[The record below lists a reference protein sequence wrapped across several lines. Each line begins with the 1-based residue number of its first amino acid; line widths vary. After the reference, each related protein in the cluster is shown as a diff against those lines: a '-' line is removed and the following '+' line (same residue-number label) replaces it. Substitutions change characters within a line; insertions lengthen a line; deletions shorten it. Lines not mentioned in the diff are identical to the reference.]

1 MARLLQPGWA
11 PACAVKRIIAHWT
24 AGGYVPSGLDRVHY
38 HFLIGGDG
46 RVVRGLRS
54 VADNMST
61 TDGVYAAHTAGCN
74 TGSVGVAVCA
84 MKEAKESPFDPG
96 SCPMTQAQWEVMA
109 RLTAELCIA
118 YRLTVAETTVLGH
131 GEVERILGI
140 KQRGKWDPMKLPWI
154 PGARAEVV
162 GDMFRAAV
170 RRNMA
175 EIAREEDV
183 A

>member
-1 MARLLQPGWA
+1 MPRLLQPGWA
-11 PACAVKRIIAHWT
+11 PACAVRRIIVHWT

-38 HFLIGGDG
+38 HFLIGGDCA
-46 RVVRGLRS
+46 VVRGQRS
-54 VADNMST
+54 VVDNMST

-84 MKEAKESPFDPG
+84 MRDARESPFDSGP
-96 SCPMTQAQWEVMA
+96 CPMTQEQWETMA
-109 RLTAELCIA
+109 RLTAELCRV
-118 YRLTVAETTVLGH
+118 YRLDVTEKTVLGH
-131 GEVERILGI
+131 GEVERLLGI

-154 PGARAEVV
+154 PAAGSVTV
-162 GDMFRAAV
+162 GNMFRAAV

-183 A
+183 P